1 MVKDRDNYEC
11 DICNWK
17 GHASRF
23 GVHLLKSHAGYLHDE
38 FSCNF
43 GSTDD
48 KDLPFMNKAKTFTFC
63 FSCGTRHECKKDNTA
78 SKPAIN
84 HLNTC
89 NAEKQRKAI
98 QDFMSKSAKQ
108 DLQANIKH
116 IIEESTKHQT
126 NQIVEPPITICME
139 ENHNKYN
146 QEKISLMKQIEEAKR
161 IMVEQGF
168 KAKNYPKADAKLY
181 KQLMPVELLNDLLKI
196 DPTI

>member
-23 GVHLLKSHAGYLHDE
+23 GVHLLKSHTGYLHDE

-63 FSCGTRHECKKDNTA
+63 FSCGTRHECKKDNKA

-108 DLQANIKH
+108 DLQANIKR
-116 IIEESTKHQT
+116 IIEQKEV
-126 NQIVEPPITICME
+126 NTIETPKFELCTGNDME
-139 ENHNKYN
+139 HNK
-146 QEKISLMKQIEEAKR
+146 QKIALLAQIEDAKKQIAIALKKNKP
-161 IMVEQGF
+161 EQ
-168 KAKNYPKADAKLY
+168 AKLY
-181 KQLMPVELLNDLLKI
+181 KQLMPVDLVKDLSNL
-196 DPTI
+196 TIQA

>member
-1 MVKDRDNYEC
+1 MVKDNDNYEC

-17 GHASRF
+17 GNSKRF
-23 GVHLLKSHAGYLHDE
+23 GPHVLKSHSGYLHDE
-38 FSCNF
+38 FSHNF

-108 DLQANIKH
+108 DLQANIKR
-116 IIEESTKHQT
+116 IIEQKEVNT
-126 NQIVEPPITICME
+126 IEPPKFELCTSNDME
-139 ENHNKYN
+139 HNK
-146 QEKISLMKQIEEAKR
+146 QKIALLAQIEDAKKQIAVALKKNKP
-161 IMVEQGF
+161 EQ
-168 KAKNYPKADAKLY
+168 AKLY
-181 KQLMPVELLNDLLKI
+181 KQLMPVDLVKDLSNL
-196 DPTI
+196 TIQA